1 MVARICDL
9 SLYLH
14 YHCTPTI
21 RKQILADLW
30 TCAAHSNPDF
40 RNGMWSIDVECCG
53 KFDTPFEFHRFP
65 IFHRGGMFVE
75 ILLYNS
81 DGYDVARNWTCLNS
95 TRCISTSFRNF
106 RNNIFWTMKS
116 SVGERSN
123 RFSYQYLSSVVIQV
137 SSLRVCSPLL
147 NYLVFVHDNRIV
159 FEFKFNPGD
168 SL

>member
-9 SLYLH
+9 PLYLH

-65 IFHRGGMFVE
+65 IFHRGE
-75 ILLYNS
+75 
-81 DGYDVARNWTCLNS
+81 CLS
-95 TRCISTSFRNF
+95 KFCFTIPTD
-106 RNNIFWTMKS
+106 TM
-116 SVGERSN
+116 
-123 RFSYQYLSSVVIQV
+123 
-137 SSLRVCSPLL
+137 LRVIGRVWIPRVLFPQVFEIFETIFSERWNHRLG
-147 NYLVFVHDNRIV
+147 NDRIDFRINKYLVLWSKFLL
-159 FEFKFNPGD
+159 FEFVLLF
-168 SL
+168 